1 MWGSG
6 CMWPTPMCS
15 PAARRPERA
24 PQVAAFLRDRPE
36 DSLYISAVTV
46 GGVERG
52 IQRQRRR
59 NRDSA
64 RGLRLRLDRTLLVF
78 ADRILDFGAEDAR
91 IRGRLSAE
99 VRHTGADPMTA
110 ATALR
115 HGATVITRNTG
126 DPAPTGV
133 ALENPF

>member
-1 MWGSG
+1 
-6 CMWPTPMCS
+6 MCS
-15 PAARRPERA
+15 PAAQRPERA

-99 VRHTGADPMTA
+99 TGCRDNHIFGDCIPNFTA
-110 ATALR
+110 YHIRELT
-115 HGATVITRNTG
+115 HI
-126 DPAPTGV
+126 
-133 ALENPF
+133 F